1 MKTYN
6 RLIIDI
12 NKEIT
17 DIVTAK
23 QNDTLSRYLD
33 ITLVDG
39 GVPID
44 LTGHEV
50 RFYARKADGNVIYN
64 TAQLTDA
71 TKGRCQIEL
80 TSQAL
85 AVAQDLSC
93 ELTIYKDNKEIL
105 STKAF
110 VIHVDKTLRNDEAV
124 ESSNEYGALVVLYQ
138 NLHESYLLMQD
149 MIQKIGV
156 PMSNAQS
163 LNLDTMYKIWDY
175 MIQYLKDNSSAGVVD
190 VVNTINS
197 KVGAATDTGGSTIA
211 GTVMGKLNKL
221 QKKTVYSPFG
231 TLKRTLLTT
240 PYAPTTSE
248 PYKFCN
254 FEAKYDGSV
263 RITVSIT
270 AVNSDAPSTLNI
282 YRSNHCAENY
292 PFSVVAGSSDEYSR
306 YPRFNEI
313 FTAPEGS
320 KLQSNAQSSR
330 FGCMNIIVRG
340 SITKP
345 YDIIVPVSAGEKVS
359 FVFHSYA
366 GDESDEYAS
375 SIKDFKLYYDEAEV

>member
-12 NKEIT
+12 NKDIT

-39 GVPID
+39 GVPVS

-93 ELTIYKDNKEIL
+93 ELTIYKDNREIL
-105 STKAF
+105 STKVF

-156 PMSNAQS
+156 PGSNAQT
-163 LNLDTMYKIWDY
+163 LQLDTMYKIWDY
-175 MIQYLKDNSSAGVVD
+175 MIQYLKDNSSAGVVTG
-190 VVNTINS
+190 VNTINS
-197 KVGAATDTGGSTIA
+197 KVGTTTDTGGTTTA
-211 GTVMGKLNKL
+211 GTVMGKLNSSKEIL
-221 QKKTVYSPFG
+221 IKGSHKNENIKRVSKTSDIENQVVLEVAGSGWLHCIQIVNGTRDSQNATSVVADGQKVVSVSYTGGVSSGGSSKQNVGY
-231 TLKRTLLTT
+231 
-240 PYAPTTSE
+240 
-248 PYKFCN
+248 YKYFSGI
-254 FEAKYDGSV
+254 F
-263 RITVSIT
+263 
-270 AVNSDAPSTLNI
+270 PSTL
-282 YRSNHCAENY
+282 
-292 PFSVVAGSSDEYSR
+292 
-306 YPRFNEI
+306 
-313 FTAPEGS
+313 
-320 KLQSNAQSSR
+320 
-330 FGCMNIIVRG
+330 
-340 SITKP
+340 
-345 YDIIVPVSAGEKVS
+345 PVNLLA
-359 FVFHSYA
+359 A
-366 GDESDEYAS
+366 GDIGLVSPIYFDAS
-375 SIKDFKLYYDEAEV
+375 LKVTTTLKKGSNEDSTPSNMVIVYELLD